1 MKDRLSAMRRVL
13 AVQGQVKRL
22 AEWQLAA
29 LEARKRELDDL
40 GRELECFNDSPE
52 VSGHLALLGLRQR
65 RRLAARASQAESER
79 QVQAEA
85 TRDARSREK
94 LAEQLVADLT
104 AEDRRSRETRDL
116 EALIEAFAHLGNTEC
131 T

>member
-1 MKDRLSAMRRVL
+1 M
-13 AVQGQVKRL
+13 
-22 AEWQLAA
+22 
-29 LEARKRELDDL
+29 RKRELEDL
-40 GRELECFNDSPE
+40 GRELESFTDRPD

-79 QVQAEA
+79 LVQAEA
-85 TRDARSREK
+85 TRDARGREK
-94 LAEQLVADLT
+94 LAERLVEDLT

-116 EALIEAFAHLGNTEC
+116 EGLIEAFAHLGKTDR